1 MSFIEELKRR
11 NVLRV
16 GLAYLAVSWLLI
28 QVADTIFPA
37 YGLSA
42 SGLTILI
49 TILGIGFVP
58 AVVLAWT
65 FELTPEGLKKDSDV
79 DRSASI
85 APATGKKL
93 DRAIMVVLV
102 FALGYFAVDKF
113 VLDPARDV
121 ELVEEATRQG
131 RTQALVNS
139 YGEKSIAVLPFVNM
153 SSDPEQA
160 YFSDG
165 ISEELL
171 NLLAKIRELRVISRS
186 SAFSYKGKDIDVTTV
201 AKELNVAHVLEGSV
215 RKSGNKI
222 RITVQLIDARTDTH
236 LWSETYDRTLNDV
249 FVIQDEIAA
258 EVVARLKIELLGSAP
273 IAKKVNPQAFA
284 FYLKARRILDDHNDD
299 AHTIEAEL
307 LIEQALEFEP
317 EYIPALAELT
327 RVYYRAGG
335 SKQLSRDEGLQL
347 ARDLVARIEAIDPD
361 DGNSDAWLAWFALY
375 HDFDFVAGAR
385 HLRRALMLNPTD
397 VEYLRYSV
405 QMVMTLGYLD
415 EAVVMAEYVV
425 ANDPLCTQ
433 CQYYLARAYRLAGLL
448 DEAEAAIRVALILVE
463 PGQYPLYRDLGRV
476 LALKGNPQA
485 ALDAFQKAENL
496 QGIAVALHDLGR
508 QAEFEAT
515 FSELREKFGSEFP
528 GEVAYVYAWI
538 GDADAAFEWLDKGFR
553 VDRSSVSR
561 EVRYPV
567 YSSLHDDPRW
577 PVLLHDL
584 GMSPE
589 QLAAIDF
596 KVALPPSVTLEKQ

>member
-37 YGLSA
+37 YGLPASA
-42 SGLTILI
+42 LTILI
-49 TILGIGFVP
+49 TILGICFIP

-121 ELVEEATRQG
+121 ELVEEATQQG
-131 RTQALVNS
+131 RTQALVES

-236 LWSETYDRTLNDV
+236 LWSETYDRTLDDV
-249 FVIQDEIAA
+249 FAIQDEIAA

-273 IAKKVNPQAFA
+273 TAKKVNPQAFA
-284 FYLKARRILDDHNDD
+284 FYLKARRILDDHDDD
-299 AHTIEAEL
+299 AHIIEAES
-307 LIEQALEFEP
+307 LIKQALELELD
-317 EYIPALAELT
+317 YIPALSELV
-327 RVYYRAGG
+327 RVYYRGG
-335 SKQLSRDEGLQL
+335 GAKQVGEDEGRQL
-347 ARDLVARIEAIDPD
+347 ARELVARIEAIDPD
-361 DGNSDAWLAWFALY
+361 DGNSEAWLAWFAFY
-375 HDFDFVAGAR
+375 DDFDFVAGAQ
-385 HLRRALMLNPTD
+385 HLQRALMLNPTD
-397 VEYLRYSV
+397 VAYLRDSV
-405 QMVMTLGYLD
+405 PMVMTLGYLD
-415 EAVVMAEYVV
+415 EAVAMAEYVV
-425 ANDPLCTQ
+425 ANDPLCTR

-448 DEAEAAIRVALILVE
+448 DEAEAVIRAALILVD
-463 PGQYPLYRDLGRV
+463 PGQHPLYRDLGRV
-476 LALKGNPQA
+476 LALKGDTQA
-485 ALDAFQKAENL
+485 ALAAFQTAESL
-496 QGIAVALHDLGR
+496 QGIAVAMHDLGHHT
-508 QAEFEAT
+508 EFEAT
-515 FSELREKFGSEFP
+515 FSELREKFGSELP

-538 GDADAAFEWLDKGFR
+538 GDADAAFEWLDKEFR
-553 VDRSSVSR
+553 VNRFALSR
-561 EVRYPV
+561 TVRYPAF
-567 YSSLHDDPRW
+567 SGLHDDPRW
-577 PVLLHDL
+577 PALLHDL
-584 GMSPE
+584 GMSSE

-596 KVALPPSVTLEKQ
+596 KLTLPWGATLEKQ

>member
-1 MSFIEELKRR
+1 MSFVEELKRR

-16 GLAYLAVSWLLI
+16 GLAYVAVSWLLI

-37 YGLSA
+37 YGLPA
-42 SGLTILI
+42 SKLTILI
-49 TILGIGFVP
+49 TILGIGFIP
-58 AVVLAWT
+58 AVVLAWV

-93 DRAIMVVLV
+93 DRAIIVVLM

-113 VLDPARDV
+113 VLDPTRDI
-121 ELVEEATRQG
+121 ELIEEATQQG
-131 RTQALVNS
+131 RTQALVDS

-186 SAFSYKGKDIDVTTV
+186 SAFSYKGKDIDIPTV

-236 LWSETYDRTLNDV
+236 LWSETYDRTLDDV

-273 IAKKVNPQAFA
+273 VAKKVNPQAFA
-284 FYLKARRILDDHNDD
+284 FYLKARRILDDHNDN
-299 AHTIEAEL
+299 AHIIEAES
-307 LIEQALEFEP
+307 LIEQALELDP
-317 EYIPALAELT
+317 DYIPALSELA
-327 RVYYRAGG
+327 RVYIWGG
-335 SKQLSRDEGLQL
+335 GAKQLTKEEGKQL
-347 ARDLVARIEAIDPD
+347 ARDIVARIEAIDPD
-361 DGNSDAWLAWFALY
+361 DGNSDAWLAWWAFY
-375 HDFDFVAGAR
+375 DDFDFVAGAR
-385 HLRRALMLNPTD
+385 HLQRALMLNPTD
-397 VEYLRYSV
+397 VEYLRDSV
-405 QMVMTLGYLD
+405 PMVMTLGYLD
-415 EAVVMAEYVV
+415 EAVAMAEYVV
-425 ANDPLCTQ
+425 ANDPLCTR
-433 CQYYLARAYRLAGLL
+433 CQYYLARAYRLAGRL
-448 DEAEAAIRVALILVE
+448 DEAEAAIRAALILVD
-463 PGQYPLYRDLGRV
+463 PGQYPLDRDLGRV
-476 LALKGNPQA
+476 LALKGDPQA
-485 ALDAFQKAENL
+485 ALEAFEKAESL
-496 QGIAVALHDLGR
+496 QGIAVAMHDLGR

-515 FSELREKFGSEFP
+515 FSELHEKFGSEFP

-538 GDADAAFEWLDKGFR
+538 GDADAAFEWLDKEFR
-553 VDRSSVSR
+553 VNRVALSR

-567 YSSLHDDPRW
+567 FSGLHDDPRW
-577 PVLLHDL
+577 PALLQDL

-596 KVALPPSVTLEKQ
+596 KVTLPQGSANTN

>member
-11 NVLRV
+11 NVLRI

-102 FALGYFAVDKF
+102 AALGYFAVDKV

-121 ELVEEATRQG
+121 ELIEEATQQG
-131 RTQALVNS
+131 RTQALVES

-186 SAFSYKGKDIDVTTV
+186 SAFSYKGKDIHVTTV

-215 RKSGNKI
+215 
-222 RITVQLIDARTDTH
+222 L
-236 LWSETYDRTLNDV
+236 
-249 FVIQDEIAA
+249 
-258 EVVARLKIELLGSAP
+258 
-273 IAKKVNPQAFA
+273 
-284 FYLKARRILDDHNDD
+284 
-299 AHTIEAEL
+299 
-307 LIEQALEFEP
+307 
-317 EYIPALAELT
+317 
-327 RVYYRAGG
+327 
-335 SKQLSRDEGLQL
+335 
-347 ARDLVARIEAIDPD
+347 
-361 DGNSDAWLAWFALY
+361 
-375 HDFDFVAGAR
+375 
-385 HLRRALMLNPTD
+385 
-397 VEYLRYSV
+397 
-405 QMVMTLGYLD
+405 
-415 EAVVMAEYVV
+415 
-425 ANDPLCTQ
+425 
-433 CQYYLARAYRLAGLL
+433 
-448 DEAEAAIRVALILVE
+448 
-463 PGQYPLYRDLGRV
+463 
-476 LALKGNPQA
+476 
-485 ALDAFQKAENL
+485 
-496 QGIAVALHDLGR
+496 
-508 QAEFEAT
+508 
-515 FSELREKFGSEFP
+515 
-528 GEVAYVYAWI
+528 
-538 GDADAAFEWLDKGFR
+538 
-553 VDRSSVSR
+553 
-561 EVRYPV
+561 
-567 YSSLHDDPRW
+567 
-577 PVLLHDL
+577 
-584 GMSPE
+584 
-589 QLAAIDF
+589 
-596 KVALPPSVTLEKQ
+596 